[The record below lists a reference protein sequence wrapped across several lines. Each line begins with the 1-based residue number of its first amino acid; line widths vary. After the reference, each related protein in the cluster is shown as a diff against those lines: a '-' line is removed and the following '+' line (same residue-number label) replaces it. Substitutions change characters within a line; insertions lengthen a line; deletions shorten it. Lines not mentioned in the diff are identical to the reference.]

1 MRVRGRLAISPSKLD
16 RGLGLSQ
23 GLRALHEIGV
33 TKSALRLEAVAHL
46 EQACGQ
52 RRLGQ
57 SLRFGEKGWS
67 EAGKRVGVF
76 GRTAEQLVE
85 RTQILGNHAYAL
97 AVEPGAHLNL
107 QRNAEPRALVT
118 SRWNP
123 LVS

>member
-1 MRVRGRLAISPSKLD
+1 M
-16 RGLGLSQ
+16 
-23 GLRALHEIGV
+23 
-33 TKSALRLEAVAHL
+33 AHL
-46 EQACGQ
+46 GQDCGQ
-52 RRLGQ
+52 RRLYQ
-57 SLRFGEKGWS
+57 SLSCSEKGWS

-85 RTQILGNHAYAL
+85 RTQILGSRAYAL